1 MTVML
6 RWVLDTRYG
15 APGSRVPEVRAPGP
29 GKAVVVVVVV
39 DNPVDSPV
47 VVVITVGLVLFGAIS
62 AALATQ
68 GDAQLGAKGLEAN
81 ELGEGRSVA
90 KL

>member
-29 GKAVVVVVVV
+29 GKAVVVVV
-39 DNPVDSPV
+39 DSPVDSPV